1 MVSVGKI
8 FFTVFIGIGG
18 SNAEVQG
25 VESAQNSLFA
35 SAGRPF
41 APKGKDRLPTVL
53 LSGEKK
59 IYIYMYTHINKAMD
73 SILSSSC
80 SKLH

>member
-59 IYIYMYTHINKAMD
+59 IYIYICIHI
-73 SILSSSC
+73 
-80 SKLH
+80 